1 VTVELLSLPGCPHHD
16 AAVDLVRDVLESA
29 GLSAEFTQT
38 LIADYAEAKR
48 HGFPG
53 SPTLRVNGRDIED
66 VPAGHL
72 TVGFACRTYYID
84 GNRWARRPAPGWNAQ
99 FKRRA
104 FLRRVTN
111 EGHTG
116 FRRTHAGS
124 GRCKRFGNA
133 RLLSAVRHRRC
144 CLLGSFS

>member
-84 GNRWARRPAPGWNAQ
+84 GKPLGAPP
-99 FKRRA
+99 RA
-104 FLRRVTN
+104 WLERAIQAACISEEN
-111 EGHTG
+111 HQ
-116 FRRTHAGS
+116 
-124 GRCKRFGNA
+124 
-133 RLLSAVRHRRC
+133 
-144 CLLGSFS
+144 